1 MNTYQ
6 EIQIMRNRC
15 EIMILSMV
23 GKDYTNIWWNS
34 PNKAFQGKTP
44 NEMFDTD
51 PEQVYDY
58 IIGHIN
64 GYG

>member
-1 MNTYQ
+1 
-6 EIQIMRNRC
+6 MRNRC

-23 GKDYTNIWWNS
+23 GKDYANVWWNS

-44 NEMFDTD
+44 NEVFDTD

>member
-15 EIMILSMV
+15 ESMILSMV
-23 GKDYTNIWWNS
+23 GKDYTNVWWNS
-34 PNKAFQGKTP
+34 PNKAFQEKTP
-44 NEMFDTD
+44 NEVFDTD
-51 PEQVYDY
+51 PERVYDY
-58 IIGHIN
+58 IIGHID

>member
-15 EIMILSMV
+15 EVMILSMV
-23 GKDYTNIWWNS
+23 GKDYTNVWWNS

-44 NEMFDTD
+44 NEVFETD
-51 PEQVYDY
+51 PERVYDY
-58 IIGHIN
+58 VIGHIN
-64 GYG
+64 GYW

>member
-15 EIMILSMV
+15 ESMILSMV
-23 GKDYTNIWWNS
+23 GKDYANTWWNS

-44 NEMFDTD
+44 NEVFDTD